1 MTELDLESDA
11 FLLLLT
17 DALRAGPGSPSWHE
31 ALRRLRAGGVQHAD
45 EYKLLVT
52 AREHL
57 ESGREYRSIRAGPGF
72 AKRLMEAIDQ
82 QESRKG
88 KAPPTA
94 TTVAMVSALVMLV
107 VLLVIGYLLFSAAEE
122 NPLNNTNR
130 LLVNPVTKVV
140 DMGPLPSDWQKIG
153 QFGVEFDR
161 GGIKI
166 GPVPPGDTS
175 SGGGGG
181 AYWQTPLDA
190 TEPFSVT
197 AEFRLYHPD
206 ANLIPQLFVTDDP
219 NFDPRNGTTGNELVW
234 SLHSDRVR
242 IIVPGGRA
250 EAETPLVTEK
260 RSNTASIAKIRIT
273 IDRDQGSI
281 EMGGKTIWSGSI
293 GLDPAK
299 PRYVGVRFLRV
310 GETKADGGVFEI
322 IQVNTRQK

>member
-1 MTELDLESDA
+1 MTDIDLESDA
-11 FLLLLT
+11 FLMLLS

-31 ALRRLRAGGVQHAD
+31 ALRRLRAGGVQYAD

-72 AKRLMEAIDQ
+72 AKRLMAAIDEL
-82 QESRKG
+82 ESRQRKT
-88 KAPPTA
+88 PPTA
-94 TTVAMVSALVMLV
+94 TTVAVASVLLILV
-107 VLLVIGYLLFSAAEE
+107 VLLVIGYLLFSAQS
-122 NPLNNTNR
+122 NPLNKTTQ
-130 LLVNPVTKVV
+130 LLVNPVTKVA

-166 GPVPPGDTS
+166 GPVPAGDTTP
-175 SGGGGG
+175 GGGGG
-181 AYWQTPLDA
+181 AYWQTPLEA

-206 ANLIPQLFVTDDP
+206 ASLIPQLFVTDDP

-293 GLDPAK
+293 GLDPDK

-322 IQVNTRQK
+322 VQVNTRQK